1 MSDKPED
8 SLMGEKSPMG
18 ERRRRALADTAVAMR
33 WAGNELTGHAWQVVE
48 RVFEHLGVSDAQ
60 ERDARIDE
68 LFADME
74 SGGFRPSEA
83 MESIALSQGKVA
95 LTEQRER
102 HADLA
107 LRQAVAV
114 KYEYHKGLSPLTA
127 TGMGAFDSSLQHAF
141 QRMQSSLL
149 EAQRHLAALD
159 ILKNLEGKH
168 YSQRAR
174 KGGHTRAR
182 PASEQDQQALLG
194 VMIKGML
201 YNDPGAIKRA
211 QHNAEAVAHEWAVRI
226 FELNRNFRI
235 LHITPGNLEAEI
247 LTLLLKRLKA
257 GQDVSDRH
265 IHRCVVARQLRQ
277 RRDAFR
283 SDGAARMEA
292 ELVHERGF
300 REGVQG
306 VLVYLLED
314 RFGEL
319 PDEAVE
325 AIRAMR
331 HVDDLQACLDRL
343 PEAASWQAVL
353 QARETAT

>member
-1 MSDKPED
+1 MSGNTEELPVD
-8 SLMGEKSPMG
+8 
-18 ERRRRALADTAVAMR
+18 ERQRRALADTAVAMR
-33 WAGNELTGHAWQVVE
+33 WAGNELTGHAGQVVA

-60 ERDARIDE
+60 EREAQIDE

-95 LTEQRER
+95 LKEQREH

-114 KYEYHKGLSPLTA
+114 RYEYQRGLFPLTA
-127 TGMGAFDSSLQHAF
+127 PGMEAFDSSLQHAF

-159 ILKNLEGKH
+159 ILKNLENRH
-168 YSQRAR
+168 YSQRGR
-174 KGGHTRAR
+174 KGGHARAR
-182 PASEQDQQALLG
+182 PASKQDQKALLA

-201 YNDPGAIKRA
+201 YNDPDVFKRA
-211 QHNAEAVAHEWAVRI
+211 QQSAEVVAHEWAVRVY
-226 FELNRNFRI
+226 ELNRDFHI
-235 LHITPGNLEAEI
+235 LDIITRDKLEAEI
-247 LTLLLKRLKA
+247 LTLLLKRLKV

-265 IHRCVVARQLRQ
+265 IHRRVMARHLRQ

-283 SDGAARMEA
+283 SDEAARMDA

-314 RFGEL
+314 RFGAL
-319 PDEAVE
+319 PDEAVD
-325 AIRAMR
+325 AIRATH

-353 QARETAT
+353 QAHETAK

>member
-1 MSDKPED
+1 MSDK
-8 SLMGEKSPMG
+8 SPRG
-18 ERRRRALADTAVAMR
+18 ERSRRALADTAVAMR

-48 RVFEHLGVSDAQ
+48 RVFEHQGLSSAQ

-83 MESIALSQGKVA
+83 VEPIALSQGKVA
-95 LTEQRER
+95 LKEQRER

-114 KYEYHKGLSPLTA
+114 RYEYQRGLSPLTA
-127 TGMGAFDSSLQHAF
+127 PGMGAFDSSLQHAF

-182 PASEQDQQALLG
+182 PASEQDQQALLA

-226 FELNRNFRI
+226 YELNRDFHI
-235 LHITPGNLEAEI
+235 LDIITRDKLEAEI

-257 GQDVSDRH
+257 GQDVRDRH
-265 IHRCVVARQLRQ
+265 IHRRVMARQLRQ

-325 AIRAMR
+325 AIRATH
-331 HVDDLQACLDRL
+331 HVDDLQACLDWL
-343 PEAASWQAVL
+343 PEAVSWQAVL
-353 QARETAT
+353 QARETVT